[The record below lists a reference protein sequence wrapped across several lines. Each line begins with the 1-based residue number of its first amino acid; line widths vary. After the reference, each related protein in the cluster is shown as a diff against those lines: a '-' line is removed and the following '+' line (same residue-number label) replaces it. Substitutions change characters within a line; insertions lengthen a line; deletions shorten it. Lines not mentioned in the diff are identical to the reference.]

1 VPKLILF
8 DIDGTLCLTGGAGAR
23 AMTRAF
29 EDTFRI
35 RGAFAGIAM
44 AGRTDQII
52 LRDAL
57 ARVQFAADES
67 ILSDFHTRYLD
78 YLRQEILE
86 PGKGPKA
93 VMPGVREL
101 LDHLATRADVFIGL
115 LTGNFAAGAR
125 IKLEYF
131 DLWRYFAC
139 GAFGDDACERNDLM
153 PIAIRRAQECGAP
166 SVPPRDV
173 IVVGDTPLDV
183 ACASSAGAR
192 SVAVATGSFTTDRL
206 RAAGA
211 DVVFDD
217 LSDTGAFRALLDG
230 DLR

>member
-1 VPKLILF
+1 MPKLLLF

-23 AMTRAF
+23 ALARAF

-35 RGAFAGIAM
+35 RDAFTGIHM

-57 ARVQFAADES
+57 ARVKYEADPS
-67 ILSDFHTRYLD
+67 ILSEFHERYLD
-78 YLRQEILE
+78 YLRHEISE
-86 PGKGPKA
+86 PGKGVKG
-93 VMPGVREL
+93 VMPGVRTL
-101 LDHLATRADVFIGL
+101 LDALAARSDTFVGL

-139 GAFGDDACERNDLM
+139 GAFGDDACERNELL
-153 PIAIRRAQECGAP
+153 PIALGRAAACGAP
-166 SVPPRDV
+166 TVPPRDV
-173 IVVGDTPLDV
+173 LVVGDTPLDV
-183 ACASSAGAR
+183 ACAGSAGATAI
-192 SVAVATGSFTTDRL
+192 AVATGGFSADTL

-211 DVVFDD
+211 DVVFED
-217 LSDTGAFRALLDG
+217 LADTRAFLALLDE
-230 DLR
+230 

>member
-1 VPKLILF
+1 MKLLLF

-23 AMTRAF
+23 AMVRAF

-35 RGAFAGIAM
+35 HGAFEGIAM

-57 ARVQFAADES
+57 ARAECEAEDT
-67 ILSDFHTRYLD
+67 ILSEFRERYIE
-78 YLRQEILE
+78 YLRHEILE
-86 PGKGPKA
+86 PGSGAKA
-93 VMPGVREL
+93 VMPGIREL
-101 LDHLATRADVFIGL
+101 LDRLAPRPDVFIGL

-153 PIAIRRAQECGAP
+153 PIALARAAACGAP
-166 SVPPRDV
+166 PVAPGDV
-173 IVVGDTPLDV
+173 VVVGDTPLDV
-183 ACASSAGAR
+183 ACASSAGAM
-192 SVAVATGSFTTDRL
+192 SVAVATGSFTVDALQT
-206 RAAGA
+206 AGA
-211 DVVFDD
+211 DVVFKD
-217 LSDTGAFRALLDG
+217 LSDTQAFLTLLDG
-230 DLR
+230 ADRR